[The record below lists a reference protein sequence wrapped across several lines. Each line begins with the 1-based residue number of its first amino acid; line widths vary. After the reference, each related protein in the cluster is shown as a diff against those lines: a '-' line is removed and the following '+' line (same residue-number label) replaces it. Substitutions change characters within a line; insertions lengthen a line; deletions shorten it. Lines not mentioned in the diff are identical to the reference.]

1 MSNSAEAETNPE
13 DDRNGVLS
21 TGFCLL
27 RYGLAFTLIYVGLL
41 KFAEYEAEGVEKYA
55 TNNPLTSWLYSLVDS
70 RTAAR
75 VIGIWEIIS
84 AVLIALHPR
93 SAKAS
98 AVGSAMAVGQFLV
111 TQSFLLTTPGVW
123 QEDRGFPFMSEDPGQ
138 FLAKDMLSLAASI
151 LLLGEALREN

>member
-1 MSNSAEAETNPE
+1 MSNSADAETNPE
-13 DDRNGVLS
+13 DDRNGFLS
-21 TGFCLL
+21 AGFGLL
-27 RYGLAFTLIYVGLL
+27 RYGLAFTLMYVGLL

-55 TNNPLTSWLYSLVDS
+55 TNNPLTSWLYSWVDS

-84 AVLIALHPR
+84 GVLIALHPR

-98 AVGSAMAVGQFLV
+98 AVGSAMSVGQFLV

-138 FLAKDMLSLAASI
+138 FLAKDMLSLAAAV